1 MGTETQKQSA
11 LFKAPC
17 HSRSRAGVQHGHY
30 SSRALTHSSKP
41 SCLPYS
47 FSEKKKKKQK
57 RFLLEGQDLLERAP
71 PQNNILEVLYEVGVK
86 AVALPGAWYPGWGNT
101 SQGSRSMEDVTKIGK
116 HWTLGYGMWVC
127 ATIPSSIRKQEAQT
141 GPSLAL
147 KPGVSKSG
155 KRSRCLGLSGYRLT
169 AFLTN
174 AQTPASPTKW
184 RLALKFIYSK
194 SLNTRS
200 PRPCVQASG
209 LHSAALSL
217 KHSECGGWEW
227 RCALRTTHTPNSKTW
242 SPQNVKYFI
251 NNINIDCMFKC
262 YI

>member
-1 MGTETQKQSA
+1 MCVCVFYVSGIVQNALHKLLHQSYLGLVFSYPWERRLRNKVPWSRPHA
-11 LFKAPC
+11 TPEVELGFNMVIIAPE
-17 HSRSRAGVQHGHY
+17 
-30 SSRALTHSSKP
+30 P
-41 SCLPYS
+41 SLIPLS
-47 FSEKKKKKQK
+47 QAVSPIASQRRKKKQN

-71 PQNNILEVLYEVGVK
+71 PQNNILEVLYEVGVT

-184 RLALKFIYSK
+184 RLALGRIHIPEVH
-194 SLNTRS
+194 L
-200 PRPCVQASG
+200 
-209 LHSAALSL
+209 
-217 KHSECGGWEW
+217 
-227 RCALRTTHTPNSKTW
+227 
-242 SPQNVKYFI
+242 
-251 NNINIDCMFKC
+251 
-262 YI
+262 